1 MGIQVS
7 VKRHRGRAKRGRHV
21 PSQPGPRTGCRA
33 RRPGSTRPAAGPP
46 PPLPRPAGPSPPP
59 APHCPRRHHPPT
71 PASRPVIS
79 ERTVTPTLTLRSYG
93 PLTSPPHH
101 HLRTRR
107 DRRPYFSSGRA
118 RDSRRRRRLPG
129 PADPEARTGRGLP
142 RAGRGRKG
150 GGGNG
155 RGGGDERGAL
165 RVAGAAGGVEG
176 RDHQL
181 RPQRRR
187 LALLPLQPLL
197 PPARDPSHIR
207 VISGPPNLLRVGPDG
222 SVSLRAAPSGM
233 RRGVT

>member
-1 MGIQVS
+1 MCPRSRARAPDAVLVGPEAHVPQPARRRLCLGPQG
-7 VKRHRGRAKRGRHV
+7 RHRLQLRTARA
-21 PSQPGPRTGCRA
+21 A
-33 RRPGSTRPAAGPP
+33 II
-46 PPLPRPAGPSPPP
+46 PLPPSPPT
-59 APHCPRRHHPPT
+59 T

-129 PADPEARTGRGLP
+129 PADPEASTGRGLP

-155 RGGGDERGAL
+155 RGGGDGRGAL